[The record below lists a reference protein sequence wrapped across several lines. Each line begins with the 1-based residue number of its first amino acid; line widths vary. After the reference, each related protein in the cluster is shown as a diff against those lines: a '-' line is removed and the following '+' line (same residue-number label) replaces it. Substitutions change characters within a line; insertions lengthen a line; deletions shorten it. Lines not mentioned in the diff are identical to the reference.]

1 MLILLFKLYYQTI
14 KVLSS
19 FLILLFAMS
28 VCAFNSLH
36 NGEYSKLFIV
46 AAFSTKSFSSKTYLL
61 TLPDDKAEILA
72 VCQSKSY

>member
-1 MLILLFKLYYQTI
+1 
-14 KVLSS
+14 
-19 FLILLFAMS
+19 MS

-61 TLPDDKAEILA
+61 TLPDDQAEILA